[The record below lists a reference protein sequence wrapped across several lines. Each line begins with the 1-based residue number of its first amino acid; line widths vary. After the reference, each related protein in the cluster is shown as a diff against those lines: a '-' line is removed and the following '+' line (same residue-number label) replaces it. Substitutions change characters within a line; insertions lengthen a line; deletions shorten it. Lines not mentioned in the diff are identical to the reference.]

1 MRRTLFI
8 LSFLCTV
15 IGTASAQLRLGLQGG
30 ANISNMHFS
39 SHVLDADN
47 RAGFYVGPTLR
58 VPFRGTGLSVDL
70 SALYDQRDVEID
82 DENVRVRSVLVP
94 LYVRYSFGLGRLFDV
109 FLFAGPQMAFNVSK
123 DKTFRENYQSWKWRD
138 SSLSANLGMGIAIGG
153 NAEINAAYNLVIG
166 KTGEVTWKDVMDGV
180 KHADIRAHAWHVGLT
195 IYF

>member
-1 MRRTLFI
+1 MKDEYAAEAD
-8 LSFLCTV
+8 TV
-15 IGTASAQLRLGLQGG
+15 ED
-30 ANISNMHFS
+30 
-39 SHVLDADN
+39 VLDADN

-94 LYVRYSFGLGRLFDV
+94 LNVRYSFGLGRLFDV